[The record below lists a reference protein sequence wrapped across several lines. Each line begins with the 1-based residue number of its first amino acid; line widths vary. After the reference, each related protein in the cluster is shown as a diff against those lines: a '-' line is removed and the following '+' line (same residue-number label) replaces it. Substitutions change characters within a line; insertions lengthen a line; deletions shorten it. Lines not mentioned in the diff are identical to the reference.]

1 MRPGRQVSAAV
12 ATADYP
18 AGNGRADVLLN
29 IRPMKSAVDRRQL
42 LAEVSGG
49 FGDIGLLAPL
59 AVALITLNHLNA
71 TVVLA
76 GAGIFYIVTA
86 LVFRLPVP
94 VQPLKAVSAIAIASG
109 LGPPGIAAAGL
120 MIGVIFVALSVT
132 NLTAVLRR
140 IFVPPVVRGI
150 QLSIGL
156 LLAQA
161 ALGLMM
167 RKQQLTFGSGPLDGI
182 GVSYAVMLGVVVLV
196 LLLTF
201 QRRALPGGA
210 LVLLAAGGVLGLA
223 AGVHPALHLAFGPA
237 PLRWQLPT
245 AADLS
250 HSFWVLVIP
259 QVGLSIGNSVIATS
273 ATAQRY
279 FGAAGERVT
288 SRKLSL
294 SMGLAN
300 LAVSPL
306 GGMPMCHGAGGMTAH
321 YKTGARTGIGIA
333 VYGAVL
339 AALGLALGAT
349 APLVLAL
356 IPAAVLAGFLL
367 YVGIEH
373 AALVS
378 DLRTQDDFLVAGAV
392 AAVSVATGN
401 ISAGVVVGLGLYGLL
416 RLVARRESPVSRAIS
431 PATET

>member
-1 MRPGRQVSAAV
+1 MKNAA
-12 ATADYP
+12 
-18 AGNGRADVLLN
+18 
-29 IRPMKSAVDRRQL
+29 DRRRL

-76 GAGIFYIVTA
+76 GAGIFYIITA
-86 LVFRLPVP
+86 FVFRLPVP

-120 MIGVIFVALSVT
+120 MIGAIFVALSVT

-140 IFVPPVVRGI
+140 IFVPPVVRGV

-161 ALGLMM
+161 AIGLML
-167 RKQQLTFGSGPLDGI
+167 RKQQLTVGAGPLAGAGI
-182 GVSYAVMLGVVVLV
+182 TYAMVLGLVVVV

-201 QRRALPGGA
+201 QRRALPGGSLA
-210 LVLLAAGGVLGLA
+210 LLAAGAVIGLLG
-223 AGVHPALHLAFGPA
+223 GVHPPLRFSLGPA
-237 PLRWQLPT
+237 PVTWQLPT
-245 AADLS
+245 AADFG
-250 HSFWVLVIP
+250 HAFWILVIP
-259 QVGLSIGNSVIATS
+259 QVGLSIGNSVIATA
-273 ATAQRY
+273 ATAERY
-279 FGAAGERVT
+279 FGEAGRRVT

-321 YKTGARTGIGIA
+321 YKTGARTGLGIA
-333 VYGAVL
+333 VYGGLLV
-339 AALGLALGAT
+339 ALGLVLGAS

-367 YVGIEH
+367 YVGVEH
-373 AALVS
+373 AALIS
-378 DLRTQDDFLVAGAV
+378 DLRTQDEFLVAAAV
-392 AAVSVATGN
+392 AAVSVAAGN
-401 ISAGVVVGLGLYGLL
+401 ISAGVLVGLGLHGLL
-416 RLVARRESPVSRAIS
+416 RLIGRGAT
-431 PATET
+431 PALTPSVEA

>member
-1 MRPGRQVSAAV
+1 MRSS
-12 ATADYP
+12 T
-18 AGNGRADVLLN
+18 
-29 IRPMKSAVDRRQL
+29 DRRRL
-42 LAEVSGG
+42 LAEISGG

-76 GAGIFYIVTA
+76 GAGAFYVTTA

-120 MIGVIFVALSVT
+120 MIGVIFVTLSVT
-132 NLTAVLRR
+132 NLTSVLRL
-140 IFVPPVVRGI
+140 IFVVPVVRGI

-161 ALGLMM
+161 AIGLMA
-167 RKQQLTFGSGPLDGI
+167 RKHQLTLGSGPLDRVGI
-182 GVSYAVMLGVVVLV
+182 SYAVMLSVVVMV

-201 QRRALPGGA
+201 QRRALAGGSLA
-210 LVLLAAGGVLGLA
+210 LLAVGGLLGLLV
-223 AGVHPALHLAFGPA
+223 GVHPPLHLAFGPA
-237 PLRWQLPT
+237 AVRWQLPSV
-245 AADLS
+245 ADFS
-250 HSFWVLVIP
+250 HSFWVLVVP
-259 QVGLSIGNSVIATS
+259 QVGLSIGNSVIATA
-273 ATAQRY
+273 ATAEHY
-279 FGAAGERVT
+279 FGAAAQRVT
-288 SRKLSL
+288 SRRLSL

-321 YKTGARTGIGIA
+321 YRTGARTGLGIA
-333 VYGAVL
+333 VYGCVL

-349 APLVLAL
+349 APVVLAL

-373 AALVS
+373 ASLVS
-378 DLRTQDDFLVAGAV
+378 DLKTRDEFLVASAV
-392 AAVSVATGN
+392 AAISVATGN
-401 ISAGVVVGLGLYGLL
+401 ISAGVVVGLAVHGLL
-416 RLVARRESPVSRAIS
+416 GLLGRRHARALSAMSHA
-431 PATET
+431 ADT

>member
-1 MRPGRQVSAAV
+1 
-12 ATADYP
+12 
-18 AGNGRADVLLN
+18 
-29 IRPMKSAVDRRQL
+29 MKSPPDRKQL
-42 LAEVSGG
+42 LAEISGG

-120 MIGVIFVALSVT
+120 LIGVIFVALSVT

-161 ALGLMM
+161 AIGLMM
-167 RKQQLTFGSGPLDGI
+167 RKQQLKLGPGPLDGI
-182 GVSYAVMLGVVVLV
+182 GVGYPVILGVVVLA

-201 QRRALPGGA
+201 QRRSLPGGA
-210 LVLLAAGGVLGLA
+210 LALLAVGGVLGLV
-223 AGVHPALHLAFGPA
+223 AGVHPPLRLAFGPA
-237 PLRWQLPT
+237 HLRWQLPT
-245 AADLS
+245 AADFS
-250 HSFWVLVIP
+250 HAFWVLVVP
-259 QVGLSIGNSVIATS
+259 QVGLSIGNSVIATA
-273 ATAQRY
+273 ATAERY
-279 FGAAGERVT
+279 FGAAGRRVT

-321 YKTGARTGIGIA
+321 YKTGARTGVGIA

-339 AALGLALGAT
+339 LALGVGLGVT
-349 APLVLAL
+349 APLLL
-356 IPAAVLAGFLL
+356 SLLPAAVLAGFLL

-378 DLRTQDDFLVAGAV
+378 DLRTQDDFLAAGAV

-416 RLVARRESPVSRAIS
+416 RVLARRSEPLPSPTHR
-431 PATET
+431 PATQ

>member
-1 MRPGRQVSAAV
+1 
-12 ATADYP
+12 
-18 AGNGRADVLLN
+18 
-29 IRPMKSAVDRRQL
+29 MKTAVDRRRL
-42 LAEVSGG
+42 LAEISGG

-59 AVALITLNHLNA
+59 AVSLITLNHLNA

-76 GAGIFYIVTA
+76 GAGIFYVTTA
-86 LVFRLPVP
+86 LIFRLPVP

-132 NLTAVLRR
+132 NLTSVLRR
-140 IFVPPVVRGI
+140 IFVAPVVRGI

-161 ALGLMM
+161 AIGLMA
-167 RKQQLTFGSGPLDGI
+167 RKQQLTLGSGPLDGVGI
-182 GVSYAVMLGVVVLV
+182 SYAVMLGVVVLV

-201 QRRALPGGA
+201 QRRAL
-210 LVLLAAGGVLGLA
+210 AGGSLAVLAVGGLLGLLV
-223 AGVHPALHLAFGPA
+223 GVHQSVHLAFGPA
-237 PLRWQLPT
+237 PVRWQLPS
-245 AADLS
+245 AADFS
-250 HSFWVLVIP
+250 HSFWVLVVP
-259 QVGLSIGNSVIATS
+259 QVGLSIGNSVIATA
-273 ATAQRY
+273 ATAERY

-321 YKTGARTGIGIA
+321 YKTGARTGLGIA
-333 VYGAVL
+333 VYGCVL

-349 APLVLAL
+349 APVVLAL

-373 AALVS
+373 ASLVS
-378 DLRTQDDFLVAGAV
+378 DLQGQDEFLVASAV
-392 AAVSVATGN
+392 AAISVATGN
-401 ISAGVVVGLGLYGLL
+401 ISAGVVVGLAVHGLL
-416 RLVARRESPVSRAIS
+416 GLLGRRHARALSAMSHA
-431 PATET
+431 ADT

>member
-1 MRPGRQVSAAV
+1 M
-12 ATADYP
+12 
-18 AGNGRADVLLN
+18 
-29 IRPMKSAVDRRQL
+29 
-42 LAEVSGG
+42 LAEIGGG

-71 TVVLA
+71 TAVLA

-132 NLTAVLRR
+132 GLTSVLRR

-161 ALGLMM
+161 AIGLMT
-167 RKQQLTFGSGPLDGI
+167 RQHQLRLGAGPLDG
-182 GVSYAVMLGVVVLV
+182 LGVTYPVLIGASV
-196 LLLTF
+196 LLLLLVF
-201 QRRALPGGA
+201 QRRALPGGS
-210 LVLLAAGGVLGLA
+210 LLLLGLGTVLGVA
-223 AGVHPALHLAFGPA
+223 VGVHPRLHLSLGPA
-237 PLRWQLPT
+237 PVAWHLPT
-245 AADLS
+245 GADFGR
-250 HSFWVLVIP
+250 SFWVLVVP

-273 ATAQRY
+273 ATARRY
-279 FGAAGERVT
+279 FGQAGARV
-288 SRKLSL
+288 SARKLAL
-294 SMGLAN
+294 SMGVAN
-300 LAVSPL
+300 LVVSPF

-321 YKTGARTGIGIA
+321 FKTGARTGLGIA
-333 VYGAVL
+333 VYGGCLV
-339 AALGLALGAT
+339 ALGLVLGAS
-349 APLVLAL
+349 APVVLAL
-356 IPAAVLAGFLL
+356 IPVAVLAGFLL

-378 DLRTQDDFLVAGAV
+378 DLRSQHGFLVAGAV

-401 ISAGVVVGLGLYGLL
+401 ISAGVVVGLTLYWLL
-416 RLVARRESPVSRAIS
+416 KRFSVRPAAAPEAVRAG
-431 PATET
+431 P

>member
-1 MRPGRQVSAAV
+1 MRRAAE
-12 ATADYP
+12 
-18 AGNGRADVLLN
+18 
-29 IRPMKSAVDRRQL
+29 RRHL
-42 LAEVSGG
+42 LAEISGG

-59 AVALITLNHLNA
+59 AVALVTLNHLNA

-76 GAGIFYIVTA
+76 GAGLFYIVTA

-120 MIGVIFVALSVT
+120 MIGVIFVLLSVT
-132 NLTAVLRR
+132 NLTAILRR
-140 IFVPPVVRGI
+140 IFVAPVVRGI

-156 LLAQA
+156 LLAEA
-161 ALGLMM
+161 AIGLMQ
-167 RKQQLTFGSGPLDGI
+167 RKHQLTLGAGPLDGVGI
-182 GVSYAVMLGVVVLV
+182 TYTVMLAILVLG

-210 LVLLAAGGVLGLA
+210 LLLLAGGAVIGLFV
-223 AGVHPALHLAFGPA
+223 GLHPAARLSLGPA
-237 PLRWQLPT
+237 ALRWQLPT
-245 AADLS
+245 ASDFA
-250 HSFWVLVIP
+250 HSFWVLVVP
-259 QVGLSIGNSVIATS
+259 QVGLSIGNSVIATAS
-273 ATAQRY
+273 TAERY

-288 SRKLSL
+288 SRKLAL

-321 YKTGARTGIGIA
+321 YKTGSRTGLGIA
-333 VYGAVL
+333 VYGGVL
-339 AALGLALGAT
+339 VALGLLLGAS
-349 APLVLAL
+349 APLVLAF
-356 IPAAVLAGFLL
+356 IPVAVLAGFLL

-373 AALVS
+373 ASLVS

-401 ISAGVVVGLGLYGLL
+401 ISAGVLVGLGLYGLL
-416 RLVARRESPVSRAIS
+416 RVVSRRAASLSGI
-431 PATET
+431 PEGANA